1 MTAVRAALALL
12 LAAAPLAAPAAPL
25 DDLLRQLRSEQLR
38 ETQETQER
46 LQRFRAAAAERDAMR
61 KDALQQIRAEERL
74 GQKLERQFRAGEKEI
89 AATRRKLAELSAH
102 YQEVFAT
109 ARLWAVDLKEHLHGS
124 LVSAQLPGRAA
135 EIEPLTGDD
144 HLFSVADIDRLLFH
158 ALQEADQ
165 QGRVARFTAPLT
177 DADGAVADTEVVRV
191 GPFTATAGDRFLEFP
206 ADIQRL
212 QILSTQPRSSL
223 RSIAE
228 ELQEP
233 DGEPAPAAVLDPS
246 RGTILSLLKDVPD
259 LLERV
264 HQGGPIGYLIIA
276 MGFFGL
282 LFALLRNGQLFL
294 QLRHTLRQH
303 HDLDH
308 PRDDN
313 ALGRVALVYQEHRDM
328 DPDALED
335 RIHEAIS
342 EELPRLNWGLNLLRV
357 LAAIAPLLGLLGT
370 VVGMIQ
376 TFQDITLFGTGE
388 PRMMAGGI
396 SQALVTTALGLS
408 VAIPILLLLTM
419 ARSFSS
425 RCQLILEEQS
435 LGLLTRAHHA
445 GS

>member
-1 MTAVRAALALL
+1 MTRPGAALALL

-61 KDALQQIRAEERL
+61 KDALKQIRAEEQL

-89 AATRRKLAELSAH
+89 AATRKKLAELSAH

-124 LVSAQLPGRAA
+124 LVSAQFPGRAA

-144 HLFSVADIDRLLFH
+144 HLFSVGDIDRLLFH

-177 DADGAVADTEVVRV
+177 DADGAVADTEVVRI

-212 QILSTQPRSSL
+212 QILPTQPRSSL

-228 ELQEP
+228 DLQE
-233 DGEPAPAAVLDPS
+233 DDEPAPAAVLDPS

-313 ALGRVALVYQEHRDM
+313 ALGRVALVYQKHRDM

>member
-1 MTAVRAALALL
+1 MTRVALALA
-12 LAAAPLAAPAAPL
+12 LAAAPLAAAAEPL
-25 DDLLRQLRSEQLR
+25 DDLLRQLQSEQQR

-46 LQRFRAAAAERDAMR
+46 LQRFRAVAAERDAMR
-61 KDALQQIRAEERL
+61 EDAQRQIRAEEQR
-74 GQKLERQFRAGEKEI
+74 GEQLERAFRAGEKEI
-89 AATRRKLAELSAH
+89 AAARKKLAELSAH

-109 ARLWAVDLKEHLHGS
+109 ARLWSVDLKEHLHGS
-124 LVSAQLPGRAA
+124 LVSAQFPGRAA
-135 EIEPLTGDD
+135 EIEPLTADD
-144 HLFSVADIDRLLFH
+144 HLFAIADIDRLLFH
-158 ALQEADQ
+158 ALQEAGE

-177 DADGAVADTEVVRV
+177 DTDGAVANTEVVRI

-206 ADIQRL
+206 PELQRL
-212 QILSTQPRSSL
+212 QILPTQPRDSL

-233 DGEPAPAAVLDPS
+233 DGEPAPAAVIDPS

-259 LLERV
+259 LLERI

-276 MGFFGL
+276 MGLFGL
-282 LFALLRNGQLFL
+282 LFALVRNGQLFQ
-294 QLRHTLRQH
+294 QLRLTLSQH
-303 HDLDH
+303 ADLEH

-313 ALGRVALVYQEHRDM
+313 PLGRVALVYQQNRDLE
-328 DPDALED
+328 PDALEE
-335 RIHEAIS
+335 RLNEAVS

-425 RCQLILEEQS
+425 RCQMILEEQS
-435 LGLLTRAHHA
+435 LGQLTRAPRTDP
-445 GS
+445 

>member
-1 MTAVRAALALL
+1 MTRRGLALALA
-12 LAAAPLAAPAAPL
+12 LALAAPAAAAPL
-25 DDLLRQLRSEQLR
+25 DDLLQKLRSEQLR

-46 LQRFRAAAAERDAMR
+46 LQRFRSAAAERDAMR
-61 KDALQQIRAEERL
+61 KDARKQIRAEEKL
-74 GQKLERQFRAGEKEI
+74 GQKLEREFRAGEKEI
-89 AATRRKLAELSAH
+89 AATRKKLAELSAH

-124 LVSAQLPGRAA
+124 LVSAQFPGRAA
-135 EIEPLTGDD
+135 ELEPLTGDD

-177 DADGAVADTEVVRV
+177 DDDGNVADTEVVRV

-212 QILSTQPRSSL
+212 QILPTQPRSSL

-228 ELQEP
+228 ELQE
-233 DGEPAPAAVLDPS
+233 DDEPAPAAVLDPS

-264 HQGGPIGYLIIA
+264 HQGGPIGYLIIL
-276 MGFFGL
+276 MGAFGL
-282 LFALLRNGQLFL
+282 LFALMRNGQLFL

-308 PRDDN
+308 PQDDN
-313 ALGRVALVYQEHRDM
+313 ALGRVALVYQKNRDM

-435 LGLLTRAHHA
+435 LGLLTRAHHDR
-445 GS
+445 S